1 MRNLIIVGVALAAV
15 ACGGTSSD
23 LSRADAQSIGD
34 AIAAAMPQ
42 GGAGGSQDLTL
53 SSSVNR
59 TVQCAGGG
67 SLNVSGSLVTNCA
80 TFYSCS
86 TSGSL
91 SLTANGCATSSGVS
105 IDGSLSSSFS
115 SRGITLSATVSGT
128 LTAKLPDGTTAP
140 CAVNATISGGK
151 VSGSVCGYAL

>member
-59 TVQCAGGG
+59 SVQCVGGG
-67 SLNVSGSLVTNCA
+67 SLDVSGSLVTSCA

-91 SLTANGCATSSGVS
+91 SLDASACTTSSGVS
-105 IDGSLSSSFS
+105 IDGSLSSSFN
-115 SRGITLSATVSGT
+115 SRGIALSATVSGT
-128 LTAKLPDGTTAP
+128 LTAKLPDGTTAA

-151 VSGSVCGYAL
+151 LSGTVCGYTL